1 MNEKQLAMGETTI
14 VGRKELR
21 NPNGLFHIED
31 LQGIALQRCSTARE
45 AVLLM
50 GRLAEQYGYRD
61 GGECLTVADKKEL
74 WFFEITGAGP
84 DDRGGFVGSSTYT
97 GRSCDGFGQYTSYFR
112 CRFRRQG

>member
-21 NPNGLFHIED
+21 NPKGLFHIED

-61 GGECLTVADKKEL
+61 GGECLTVADKREL
-74 WFFEITGAGP
+74 WFSRLRVQVRKIWGLYGLPGAY
-84 DDRGGFVGSSTYT
+84 RTT
-97 GRSCDGFGQYTSYFR
+97 M
-112 CRFRRQG
+112 

>member
-21 NPNGLFHIED
+21 NPKGLFHIED

-61 GGECLTVADKKEL
+61 GGECLTVADKREL
-74 WFFEITGAGP
+74 WFFRDYGCRFG
-84 DDRGGFVGSSTYT
+84 RYGGFMGCPAHT
-97 GRSCDGFGQYTSYFR
+97 GRPCDGFG
-112 CRFRRQG
+112 